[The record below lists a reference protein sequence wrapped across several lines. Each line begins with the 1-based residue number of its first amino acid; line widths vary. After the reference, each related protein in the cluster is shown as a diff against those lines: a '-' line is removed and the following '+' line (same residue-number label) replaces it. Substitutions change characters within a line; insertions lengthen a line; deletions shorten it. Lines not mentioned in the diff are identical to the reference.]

1 MFDRRLIQY
10 FDWGLLLLILLLG
23 SIGIALIYSAVN
35 AGDVNPLSNLYLK
48 QMCWFGGGLVLMI
61 GSFVFSY
68 RRIEKWAP
76 LIYGVCIALLVAV
89 YFVGQNVGGA
99 TRWLDFGAFS
109 LQPSEPA
116 KLAVI
121 IMLARYFAGHIRP
134 TGMGIRELAPAA
146 ALVGLPF
153 VLVLK
158 QPDLG
163 TAGLI
168 GLIAAT
174 MTVFAKIRRRTF
186 ISLLITMAVVL
197 PVGWFFL
204 KDYQRTRIL
213 MLFFPESDPLGGGY
227 HILQSKVAVG
237 SGMLFGKGFMQGT
250 QNILSFLPEQHTD
263 FIFSV
268 LSEEWGFA
276 GSLMLLMLFVLLI
289 AFGLN
294 IAYACR
300 DDFGSMLAVGITAMI
315 FWQTVINIGMV
326 MGLMPVVGM
335 PLPLISYGGSS
346 IITTLLGLGILMNV
360 SMRRF
365 IKA

>member
-23 SIGIALIYSAVN
+23 SIGIALVYSAVN
-35 AGDVNPLSNLYLK
+35 AGDNNPLSHLYLK
-48 QMCWFGGGLVLMI
+48 QMCWFGGGLLLMI
-61 GSFVFSY
+61 VSFLFSY

-76 LIYGVCIALLVAV
+76 LIYVICIALLVAV
-89 YFVGQNVGGA
+89 FFVGQSVGGA
-99 TRWLDFGAFS
+99 NRWLDFGAFT
-109 LQPSEPA
+109 LQPSEPV

-121 IMLARYFAGHIRP
+121 LILARYFAGHIKP
-134 TGMGIRELAPAA
+134 AGMGLRELVPAV
-146 ALVGLPF
+146 ALAGLPF
-153 VLVLK
+153 VLILK

-168 GLIAAT
+168 ALIAVT

-186 ISLLITMAVVL
+186 VILVITTAVIL
-197 PVGWFFL
+197 PLGWFL
-204 KDYQRTRIL
+204 LEDYQRTRIL

-227 HILQSKVAVG
+227 HILQSKIAVG

-276 GSLMLLMLFVLLI
+276 GSLLLLMLFVLLI

-300 DDFGSMLAVGITAMI
+300 DDFGTMLAVGITAMI
-315 FWQTVINIGMV
+315 FWQAVINIGMV

-346 IITTLLGLGILMNV
+346 IVTSLLGLGILMNI

-365 IKA
+365 MKD